1 MGETWI
7 GGRFELTVDESWE
20 EDDDEP
26 TPHIVLWLEEKS
38 RSVLAL
44 VAIPPEEPPEAA
56 AVILEAAMREP
67 DFGDP
72 RRPERVK
79 VESPE
84 LAAFL
89 VERFPD
95 ISVVQAP
102 TPEAD
107 EALQEIYANMG
118 DEPQDN

>member
-7 GGRFELTVDESWE
+7 GGRFELAVDDSWD
-20 EDDDEP
+20 EDDEEP

-38 RSVLAL
+38 RAVLAL
-44 VAIPPEEPPEAA
+44 VAIPPDEPPEAA

-72 RRPERVK
+72 RRPERVR
-79 VESPE
+79 VASPE
-84 LAAFL
+84 LATFL
-89 VERFPD
+89 GERFPD
-95 ISVVQAP
+95 IAIVQAP

-107 EALQEIYANMG
+107 EALEEIYANMG
-118 DEPQDN
+118 EEPENN